1 MNFLTA
7 EEAKEKAD
15 NSEHA
20 YKILRSA
27 IYSNI
32 GNAANQGHYKVEV
45 NEPTTHLLASRL
57 HKELE
62 SNGYSASYRGC
73 SDNTYTFC
81 VSWRYPRTIQDTI

>member
-1 MNFLTA
+1 MDFLTA

-32 GNAANQGHYKVEV
+32 GDAANKGYYKVEV
-45 NEPTTHLLASRL
+45 NEPATSFLASRL
-57 HKELE
+57 HEELK
-62 SNGYSASYRGC
+62 SNGYSVSYKGHA
-73 SDNTYTFC
+73 DDTYTFC
-81 VSWRYPRTIQDTI
+81 ISWKYPRTI